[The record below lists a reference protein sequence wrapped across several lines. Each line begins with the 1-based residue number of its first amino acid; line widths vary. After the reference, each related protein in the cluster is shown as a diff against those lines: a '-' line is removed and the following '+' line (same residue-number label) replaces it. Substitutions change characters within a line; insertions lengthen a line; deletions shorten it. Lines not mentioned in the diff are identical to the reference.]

1 MSFGADVRRG
11 AFTPFWP
18 ACWMSALLPRRNSW
32 SHSIIWSARVS
43 KSGGIASFTGCLLDP
58 QIPTKG
64 RTFLDVQKV
73 PTTDSCAAANDG
85 ELGRRKGETGAFA
98 LLIDHHR
105 RGEWVQTARFL
116 FTFLF
121 AVMAIIRCCWFFRWR
136 MPSPPKVLY
145 GVAASQ
151 TL

>member
-1 MSFGADVRRG
+1 MAWELFHNPPTSLSPVRVKMRKFHSEHFSTAVPQKADVVLNAANG
-11 AFTPFWP
+11 SFVP
-18 ACWMSALLPRRNSW
+18 LP
-32 SHSIIWSARVS
+32 
-43 KSGGIASFTGCLLDP
+43 
-58 QIPTKG
+58 
-64 RTFLDVQKV
+64 
-73 PTTDSCAAANDG
+73 DSCAAANDG